1 MNDIYKIVSLY
12 CFSRIS
18 EKKLSNL
25 RDKLEKFEEKGLT
38 GLLILAQEGINGT
51 ICGKG
56 RIVSIFHRK
65 IKIFLKDQ
73 DFNEKISFSEK
84 KIFKKLK
91 VKIKSEIVT
100 MGLNDINPEIN
111 SGIYVNS
118 EKWNNL
124 LTDDETIVDIFHR
137 EIKIFL
143 KDKDLNEK
151 ISFSEKKI
159 FKRLKIKIKAEIV
172 TMGINDISPEIKSG
186 IYVDSEQWN
195 NLLTDEKTIVI
206 DTRNHYEVSLGS
218 FENAINPKLKNFR
231 EFPDWLDKN
240 LKKITNNNENIN
252 IAMFCTGGIRC
263 EKATSLL
270 LEKGYKNTYH
280 LKGGILKYFEDI
292 PLNINKYNG
301 ECYVFDERVSVDIN
315 LKKGSYSI
323 CHACGMPLSVEDK
336 KKLHYIE
343 GVQCHLCIDK
353 FSDADRARFA
363 ERQKQIEDK
372 IEQ

>member
-1 MNDIYKIVSLY
+1 MNDTYKIVSLY

-25 RDKLEKFEEKGLT
+25 RDKLEKFEGKGLT
-38 GLLILAQEGINGT
+38 GLLILAQEGLNGT
-51 ICGKG
+51 ICGK
-56 RIVSIFHRK
+56 
-65 IKIFLKDQ
+65 
-73 DFNEKISFSEK
+73 
-84 KIFKKLK
+84 
-91 VKIKSEIVT
+91 EI
-100 MGLNDINPEIN
+100 
-111 SGIYVNS
+111 
-118 EKWNNL
+118 
-124 LTDDETIVDIFHR
+124 IVDMFHR

-143 KDKDLNEK
+143 KDQDLNEK
-151 ISFSEKKI
+151 ISFSDTKI
-159 FKRLKIKIKAEIV
+159 FKKLKIKIKAEIV

-186 IYVDSEQWN
+186 IYVDSEEWN

-218 FENAINPKLKNFR
+218 FDNAINPNLKNFR

-270 LEKGYKNTYH
+270 LEKGYQNTYH

-292 PLNINKYNG
+292 PSNRNKYKG
-301 ECYVFDERVSVDIN
+301 ECYVFDERVSVDKN

-323 CHACGMPLSVEDK
+323 CHACGMPLSLEDK

-343 GVQCHLCIDK
+343 GVQCHLCIVK

-372 IEQ
+372 IER

>member
-1 MNDIYKIVSLY
+1 MNDTYKIVSLY

-25 RDKLEKFEEKGLT
+25 RDKLEKFEGKGLT
-38 GLLILAQEGINGT
+38 GLLILAQEGLNGT
-51 ICGKG
+51 ICG
-56 RIVSIFHRK
+56 R
-65 IKIFLKDQ
+65 
-73 DFNEKISFSEK
+73 
-84 KIFKKLK
+84 
-91 VKIKSEIVT
+91 
-100 MGLNDINPEIN
+100 
-111 SGIYVNS
+111 
-118 EKWNNL
+118 
-124 LTDDETIVDIFHR
+124 ETIVDIFHR

-143 KDKDLNEK
+143 KDQDLNEK

-159 FKRLKIKIKAEIV
+159 FKKLKIKIKAEIV
-172 TMGINDISPEIKSG
+172 TMGINGISPEKKSG

-195 NLLTDEKTIVI
+195 NLLKDEKTIVI

-218 FENAINPKLKNFR
+218 FDNAINPNLKNFK

-240 LKKITNNNENIN
+240 LKKITNNDENIN

-270 LEKGYKNTYH
+270 LKKGYQNTYH

-292 PLNINKYNG
+292 PSNRNKYKG
-301 ECYVFDERVSVDIN
+301 ECYVFDERVSVDNN

-343 GVQCHLCIDK
+343 GIQCHLCIDK

>member
-1 MNDIYKIVSLY
+1 MNDTYKIVSLY

-25 RDKLEKFEEKGLT
+25 RDKLEKFEGKGLT
-38 GLLILAQEGINGT
+38 GLLILAQEGLNGT
-51 ICGKG
+51 ICG
-56 RIVSIFHRK
+56 R
-65 IKIFLKDQ
+65 
-73 DFNEKISFSEK
+73 
-84 KIFKKLK
+84 
-91 VKIKSEIVT
+91 
-100 MGLNDINPEIN
+100 
-111 SGIYVNS
+111 
-118 EKWNNL
+118 
-124 LTDDETIVDIFHR
+124 ETIVDIFHR

-143 KDKDLNEK
+143 KDQDLNEK

-159 FKRLKIKIKAEIV
+159 FKKLKIKIKAEIV

-218 FENAINPKLKNFR
+218 FDNAINPNLKNFR

-270 LEKGYKNTYH
+270 LEKGYQNTYH

-292 PLNINKYNG
+292 PSNRNKYKG
-301 ECYVFDERVSVDIN
+301 ECYVFDERVSVNNN

-372 IEQ
+372 IEK

>member
-1 MNDIYKIVSLY
+1 MNDTYKIVSLY
-12 CFSRIS
+12 CFSHIS

-25 RDKLEKFEEKGLT
+25 RDKLEKFEGKGLT
-38 GLLILAQEGINGT
+38 GLLILAQEGLNGT
-51 ICGKG
+51 ICGK
-56 RIVSIFHRK
+56 
-65 IKIFLKDQ
+65 
-73 DFNEKISFSEK
+73 
-84 KIFKKLK
+84 
-91 VKIKSEIVT
+91 EI
-100 MGLNDINPEIN
+100 
-111 SGIYVNS
+111 
-118 EKWNNL
+118 
-124 LTDDETIVDIFHR
+124 IVDMFHR

-143 KDKDLNEK
+143 KDQDLNEK
-151 ISFSEKKI
+151 ISFSDTKI
-159 FKRLKIKIKAEIV
+159 FKKLKIKIKAEIV

-186 IYVDSEQWN
+186 IYVDSEEWN

-218 FENAINPKLKNFR
+218 FDNAINPNLKNFR

-292 PLNINKYNG
+292 PLNSNKYKG

-323 CHACGMPLSVEDK
+323 CHACGMPLSEEDK

-372 IEQ
+372 IEK

>member
-1 MNDIYKIVSLY
+1 MNDSYKIISLY

-18 EKKLSNL
+18 EQELSNL
-25 RDKLEKFEEKGLT
+25 RNKLEKFEEKGLT
-38 GLLILAQEGINGT
+38 GLLILAQEGLNGT
-51 ICGKG
+51 ICG
-56 RIVSIFHRK
+56 RERLVDSFHK
-65 IKIFLKDQ
+65 EIKIFLKDQ
-73 DFNEKISFSEK
+73 
-84 KIFKKLK
+84 
-91 VKIKSEIVT
+91 
-100 MGLNDINPEIN
+100 
-111 SGIYVNS
+111 
-118 EKWNNL
+118 
-124 LTDDETIVDIFHR
+124 
-137 EIKIFL
+137 
-143 KDKDLNEK
+143 DLNEK
-151 ISFSEKKI
+151 ISFSERKI
-159 FKRLKIKIKAEIV
+159 FKKLKIKIKAEIV

-195 NLLTDEKTIVI
+195 NLLTDKNTIVI

-218 FENAINPKLKNFR
+218 FDNAINPNLKNFR

-240 LKKITNNNENIN
+240 LKAITNNNENIN

-270 LEKGYKNTYH
+270 LEKGYQNTYH

-292 PLNINKYNG
+292 PSNRNKYKG
-301 ECYVFDERVSVDIN
+301 ECYVFDERVSVDNN

-323 CHACGMPLSVEDK
+323 CHACGMPLSEEDK

-343 GVQCHLCIDK
+343 GVQCHLCIEK

-372 IEQ
+372 IEK

>member
-1 MNDIYKIVSLY
+1 MNDTYKIVSLY
-12 CFSRIS
+12 CFSQIS
-18 EKKLSNL
+18 EKKLSKL
-25 RDKLEKFEEKGLT
+25 RDKLEKFEGKGLT
-38 GLLILAQEGINGT
+38 GLLILAQEGLNGT
-51 ICGKG
+51 ICG
-56 RIVSIFHRK
+56 R
-65 IKIFLKDQ
+65 
-73 DFNEKISFSEK
+73 
-84 KIFKKLK
+84 
-91 VKIKSEIVT
+91 
-100 MGLNDINPEIN
+100 
-111 SGIYVNS
+111 
-118 EKWNNL
+118 
-124 LTDDETIVDIFHR
+124 ETIVDIFHR

-143 KDKDLNEK
+143 KDQDLNEK

-159 FKRLKIKIKAEIV
+159 FKKLKIKIKAEIV

-218 FENAINPKLKNFR
+218 FDNAINPNLKNFR

-240 LKKITNNNENIN
+240 LKKITNNDENIN

-270 LEKGYKNTYH
+270 LEKGYQNTYH

-292 PLNINKYNG
+292 PSNKNKYKG
-301 ECYVFDERVSVDIN
+301 ECYVFDERVSVKNN